1 MKKFAIILAL
11 ATLGVVAN
19 AQVVFQTGF
28 EAPAFSVGPIN
39 TQNGF
44 TTFNANASGPI
55 ISTANPKSGSQHLRL
70 PDNPALANGTLS
82 GAFSP
87 VFAGGTGPQI
97 VTRASY
103 FIPTNDV
110 GGADYDFIA
119 QSVGQSQL
127 AFRLKFEFLGTV
139 VVVDD
144 LDGAGSGV
152 ATFEDTGFAFATGQW
167 NNIEVVTDYTT
178 LTHTYKI
185 NGTTIYTG
193 NFINQTNTSID
204 QVIMFS
210 DLFHN
215 PGVVGGD
222 VDDVSVTVVP
232 EPATMLA
239 LGGAVAAFMR
249 RRRKSA

>member
-1 MKKFAIILAL
+1 MKKFSIILAL

-19 AQVVFQTGF
+19 AQVVYQTGF
-28 EAPAFSVGPIN
+28 EAPGFSVGPIIN
-39 TQNGF
+39 QNGY
-44 TTFNANASGPI
+44 TTFNADANGPI
-55 ISTANPKSGSQHLRL
+55 ISTANPKSGNQHLRL
-70 PDNPALANGTLS
+70 PDNPLVGNGTLS

-87 VFAGGTGPQI
+87 IFAGGTGPQI
-97 VTRASY
+97 VSRASF
-103 FIPTNDV
+103 FIPTNDA
-110 GGADYDFIA
+110 GGADYDFIG

-127 AFRLKFEFLGTV
+127 VFRLKFSFTGTV
-139 VVVDD
+139 QIVDD
-144 LDGAGSGV
+144 LDGAGPGT
-152 ATFEDTGFAFATGQW
+152 AAFRNTNFTFALGQW
-167 NNIEVVTDYTT
+167 NDVEVTTDYTT
-178 LTHTYKI
+178 LTQTYRI
-185 NGTTIYTG
+185 NNNVIATG
-193 NFINQTNTSID
+193 NFVNQTNTGID

>member
-1 MKKFAIILAL
+1 MKKFSVILAM

-28 EAPAFSVGPIN
+28 EAPGFSVGPIIN
-39 TQNGF
+39 QNGF
-44 TTFNANASGPI
+44 TTFNADANGPI
-55 ISTANPKSGSQHLRL
+55 ISTANPKSGNQHLRL
-70 PDNPALANGTLS
+70 PDNALVANGTLS

-97 VTRASY
+97 VSRASF
-103 FIPTNDV
+103 FIPTNDA
-110 GGADYDFIA
+110 GGADYDFIG
-119 QSVGQSQL
+119 QSVGQGQL
-127 AFRLKFEFLGTV
+127 VFRLKFEFLGTV

-144 LDGAGSGV
+144 LDGAGAGG
-152 ATFEDTGFAFATGQW
+152 ATFEDTGFAFTRGQW
-167 NNIEVVTDYTT
+167 NDVEVVTNYTT
-178 LTHTYKI
+178 LTQTYKI
-185 NGTTIYTG
+185 NGATIYTG
-193 NFINQTNTSID
+193 NFLNQTNTSID

-215 PGVVGGD
+215 AGVVGGD